1 VARPRSEMGDVR
13 TSARNVR
20 ILRWLRRSPPLA
32 KVVGNTDEDDEVIC
46 VVAGTKTQELHDV
59 ISVVRDCVDLRGL
72 DDKGNEL
79 RRLKLDANDP
89 ELRAEREVAAA
100 VSTSSQNS
108 VPIISVDVPKLVD
121 SIARNI
127 REAVSEAT
135 RNNSSAHRG
144 GFDAMVAVMNIALNL
159 LVGIEQRYAN
169 AEQALAERAAQA
181 GAGAGGDDQ
190 DPKRKL
196 AMAAL
201 ERAMSGS
208 NGGGGSGGFDPVKLM
223 AFMQTMQNA
232 GGEAPPDGDPNGN

>member
-1 VARPRSEMGDVR
+1 MARPRSEMGDIR
-13 TSARNVR
+13 TSARNLR

-32 KVVGNTDEDDEVIC
+32 KVIGNTDEDDEVTC
-46 VVAGTKTQELHDV
+46 VVAGSKTQELHDV
-59 ISVVRDCVDLRGL
+59 ISVVRECTSLRGV

-79 RRLKLDANDP
+79 RRLNLPADDP

-100 VSTSSQNS
+100 VSSGTHNS

-169 AEQALAERAAQA
+169 AEQALAQRAADA
-181 GAGAGGDDQ
+181 AAGGAGDD

-196 AMAAL
+196 AMAAF
-201 ERAMSGS
+201 ERAM
-208 NGGGGSGGFDPVKLM
+208 GGGGGNNGSGGMDPIKLM
-223 AFMQTMQNA
+223 AFMKEMQNA
-232 GGEAPPDGDPNGN
+232 GVATPDGEQNGS

>member
-1 VARPRSEMGDVR
+1 MARPKSEMGDVR

-20 ILRWLRRSPPLA
+20 ILRWLRRKPELA
-32 KVVGNTDEDDEVIC
+32 KVIGDTDEEDEVTC
-46 VVAGTKTQELHDV
+46 VVAGQKTQELHDV
-59 ISVVRDCVDLRGL
+59 ISVVRDCVELRGL
-72 DDKGNEL
+72 DEKGNEL
-79 RRLKLDANDP
+79 RRLKLPVDDP

-100 VSTSSQNS
+100 VSSGSHNS

-135 RNNSSAHRG
+135 RNNSNAHRG
-144 GFDAMVAVMNIALNL
+144 GFEAMVAVMNIALNL

-169 AEQALAERAAQA
+169 AEQALAQRNAA
-181 GAGAGGDDQ
+181 GPEEES

-201 ERAMSGS
+201 ERAMGGS
-208 NGGGGSGGFDPVKLM
+208 NGAANGGGFDLGKLM
-223 AFMQTMQNA
+223 AFMQQAQAA
-232 GGEAPPDGDPNGN
+232 GGDAGEENGS

>member
-1 VARPRSEMGDVR
+1 MGDVR

-20 ILRWLRRSPPLA
+20 ILRWLRRKPELA
-32 KVVGNTDEDDEVIC
+32 KVIGDTDEEDEVTC
-46 VVAGTKTQELHDV
+46 VVAGQKTQELHDV
-59 ISVVRDCVDLRGL
+59 ISVVRDCVELRGL
-72 DDKGNEL
+72 DEKGNEL
-79 RRLKLDANDP
+79 RRLKLPVDDP

-100 VSTSSQNS
+100 VSSGSHNS

-135 RNNSSAHRG
+135 RNNSNAHRG
-144 GFDAMVAVMNIALNL
+144 GFEAMVAVMNIALNL

-169 AEQALAERAAQA
+169 AEQALAQRNAA
-181 GAGAGGDDQ
+181 GPEEES

-201 ERAMSGS
+201 ERAMGGS
-208 NGGGGSGGFDPVKLM
+208 NGAANGGGFDLGKLM
-223 AFMQTMQNA
+223 AFMQQAQAA
-232 GGEAPPDGDPNGN
+232 GGDAGEENGS